1 MDVAVPTQTLLIVTW
16 HKEGIREIKYN
27 KYEITHLIKSHL
39 ESDVLKGCEVNLK
52 G

>member
-27 KYEITHLIKSHL
+27 KYGITHLIKLHL
-39 ESDVLKGCEVNLK
+39 ESDVLKGCEVN
-52 G
+52 